1 MRLKFVCPSDFEQAD
16 NPSAKESAI
25 STSFYACSRLKRI
38 LDVALSVPGI
48 ILSCMLLPFVSLAI
62 RVNSPGPIFYRQVRV
77 GIGGRPFVL
86 NKFRTMRVDAES
98 GGNAVWAQDRDPR
111 VTAVGR
117 VLRRLYIDEL
127 PQFWN
132 VLRGEMSVIG
142 PRPERPEWT
151 GLIEEQIPGFWLRT
165 KVLPGITGWAQVN
178 YKYCNSIEDAR
189 NKLAYDIEYIRNSS
203 LAMDLRILGRTLLR
217 IPRIRSMRDT
227 RE

>member
-1 MRLKFVCPSDFEQAD
+1 MLSETNPLDWVDD
-16 NPSAKESAI
+16 PSAKESAI
-25 STSFYACSRLKRI
+25 SMPFYASSRLKRI
-38 LDVALSVPGI
+38 LDVALSVLGI
-48 ILSCMLLPFVSLAI
+48 ILSCTLLPFVAFAI

-77 GIGGRPFVL
+77 GKGGRPFVL

-178 YKYCNSIEDAR
+178 YKYANSIEDAR
-189 NKLAYDIEYIRNSS
+189 IKLAYDIEYIRNSS